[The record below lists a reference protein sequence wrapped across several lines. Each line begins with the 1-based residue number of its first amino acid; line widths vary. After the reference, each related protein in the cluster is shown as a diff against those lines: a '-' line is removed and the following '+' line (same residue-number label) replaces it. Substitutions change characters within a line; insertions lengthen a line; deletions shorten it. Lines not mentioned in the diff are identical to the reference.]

1 MRRLR
6 LHAVLL
12 VRRLLVALAVLGALY
27 GALGAL
33 EAETPAKKPDA
44 RQNRSE
50 GVWEDPDL
58 LAW

>member
-1 MRRLR
+1 MRRT
-6 LHAVLL
+6 
-12 VRRLLVALAVLGALY
+12 LVALAALGALY

-33 EAETPAKKPDA
+33 EAETPDPKSDA

>member
-1 MRRLR
+1 M
-6 LHAVLL
+6 LL